1 MCTFWRFTGLI
12 TTHFITEASNLTT
25 ILTLTLLIIILSFVD
40 WWRGRGVFLTCEGEI
55 LLVSRYVHFL
65 KVYGTHYY
73 TLHHW
78 SLKLDHHSYFDTT
91 NHNSKFRR
99 LVTWSRCVPNM
110 WGWDFTRKSI
120 CALFECFTGLITTH
134 FIAAA
139 SNLTTILTLTL
150 LIIILSFLDWW
161 RSRVACVP
169 NMWGRVRFYL

>member
-1 MCTFWRFTGLI
+1 MCTFWRFVADI
-12 TTHFITEASNLTT
+12 STHFITEASNLTT

-40 WWRGRGVFLTCEGEI
+40 WWRSRVVFLTCEGEI

-65 KVYGTHYY
+65 KVYRTHYY

-110 WGWDFTRKSI
+110 WGWDFTCKSI
-120 CALFECFTGLITTH
+120 CTLFEGLSGFIYYTLHDWSLKLDHYSYFYTTNH
-134 FIAAA
+134 NSKFRW
-139 SNLTTILTLTL
+139 LVT
-150 LIIILSFLDWW
+150 
-161 RSRVACVP
+161 
-169 NMWGRVRFYL
+169 